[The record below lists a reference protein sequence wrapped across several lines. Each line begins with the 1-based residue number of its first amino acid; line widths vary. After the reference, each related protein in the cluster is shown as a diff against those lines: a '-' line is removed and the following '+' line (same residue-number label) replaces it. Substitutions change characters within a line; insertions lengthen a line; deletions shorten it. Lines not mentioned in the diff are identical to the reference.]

1 MKLKLEKVRP
11 TNIRLSGP
19 INTSGQSSVKICSVA
34 FASINILSE
43 NAEPKLL

>member
-1 MKLKLEKVRP
+1 MKLKLEKVRR

-34 FASINILSE
+34 FASMDILSK